1 MQTLTPLC
9 TPTTP
14 TTNTP
19 YEPSN
24 PPYTPSPVQAGV
36 GRAHGHRCPAARRQ
50 AAGCQAV
57 PHWRLLRRDGLLA
70 HGQTI
75 DV

>member
-19 YEPSN
+19 DRPTPIHPLTRTILSRTGPTQWGEPTVIGA
-24 PPYTPSPVQAGV
+24 PQRGAKP
-36 GRAHGHRCPAARRQ
+36 PAAKRRRIT
-50 AAGCQAV
+50 GDCCG
-57 PHWRLLRRDGLLA
+57 DTGS
-70 HGQTI
+70 
-75 DV
+75 